1 MNYDREKIENI
12 IRQSCVA
19 LLNEQPMLFQQE
31 SDINERTVSGEL
43 SSKIRD
49 QIVEFHTNCEY
60 NRMTDENGLQIPK
73 RIHLNPDDPDPS
85 SVFPDIIVHRQEDG
99 NHNLL
104 IVEIKMSWKNGKK
117 NDDLKKLRLY
127 IEELNYQFGLYL
139 ELGQEG
145 ITDMEWF
152 PQ

>member
-1 MNYDREKIENI
+1 MSYDREKLENI
-12 IRQSCVA
+12 IRQSCGA

-43 SSKIRD
+43 SAKIRD
-49 QIVEFHTNCEY
+49 QIVEFHINCEY
-60 NRMTDENGLQIPK
+60 NRMTDENGNPIPK
-73 RIHLNPDDPDPS
+73 RIHLDPGNPKPS

-104 IVEIKMSWKNGKK
+104 IVELKMSWKNNRK
-117 NDDLKKLRLY
+117 DDDINKLRLY
-127 IEELNYQFGLYL
+127 IDELNYQFGLYL

-145 ITDMEWF
+145 ITHMEWF